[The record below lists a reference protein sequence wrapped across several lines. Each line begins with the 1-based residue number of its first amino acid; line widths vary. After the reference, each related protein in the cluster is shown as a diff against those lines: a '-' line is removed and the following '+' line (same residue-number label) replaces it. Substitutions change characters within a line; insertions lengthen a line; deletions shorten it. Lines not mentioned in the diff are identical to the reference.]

1 MPTCP
6 TVWPDTV
13 TQQDPAP
20 GTTDVTGPHVNLLVS
35 LGPRPAAYVMPELVG
50 LPLAEAQSK
59 LGSAGLRLSKLSP
72 VPAPDSASG
81 TVVGQTPA
89 RGQRIDSNSTI
100 ELQVARVAVASAPV
114 RFRACAR
121 IPGSAMAY
129 AKIEIAPSILASNFA
144 KLGEDVR
151 AVEQGGADVIHV
163 DVMDGHFVPNISIG
177 IPVVASLHKATRL
190 PLDVHLMI
198 ERPEDYIEQFVRAGA
213 SRVLIHQEA
222 TVHLDRALSMIR
234 ELGAQAGAAINPATP
249 VATLTDVF
257 DKVDTVLVMSVN
269 PGFGGQKFI
278 PGAVEKIRQLNQWR
292 ARYNGAFRIEVDGG
306 VDAENTAELAQA
318 GANTFVAGTSIFHT
332 PDPAAAVRQ
341 IRKLATD
348 ALSQRV

>member
-1 MPTCP
+1 
-6 TVWPDTV
+6 
-13 TQQDPAP
+13 
-20 GTTDVTGPHVNLLVS
+20 
-35 LGPRPAAYVMPELVG
+35 
-50 LPLAEAQSK
+50 
-59 LGSAGLRLSKLSP
+59 
-72 VPAPDSASG
+72 
-81 TVVGQTPA
+81 
-89 RGQRIDSNSTI
+89 
-100 ELQVARVAVASAPV
+100 
-114 RFRACAR
+114 
-121 IPGSAMAY
+121 MAY
-129 AKIEIAPSILASNFA
+129 AKVEIAPSILASNFA
-144 KLGEDVR
+144 KLGDDVR

-177 IPVVASLHKATRL
+177 VPVVASLHKATRL

-198 ERPEDYIEQFVRAGA
+198 ERPEEYIERFVRAGA

-306 VDAENTAELAQA
+306 VDPENAAELAQA

-341 IRKLATD
+341 MRKLATE